1 MAPHLSAGGRKRK
14 VKKPE
19 AERRRRARIA
29 VAVERLRTMML
40 EEGAAPPPPPPCTP
54 PHLHHLSLAPRQRP
68 WQRLEKVVVLE
79 LTVSHLRRLAAH
91 QPGDGRQQF
100 REGYR
105 RCQEEVLK
113 FLGSIAAV
121 QPHAAAR
128 LRQQLFLTSVGA
140 DRQNAAS
147 PANLHDV
154 PAAGELRRA
163 PDNGTDPSRLT
174 LGKEQPQPR
183 PVTSKNTVPRRP
195 CGPDLA
201 PPHHAPYSHMHWK
214 KCLKPRAGTCSFWR
228 PW

>member
-1 MAPHLSAGGRKRK
+1 MIILGVLIYIGSSQH
-14 VKKPE
+14 
-19 AERRRRARIA
+19 
-29 VAVERLRTMML
+29 
-40 EEGAAPPPPPPCTP
+40 
-54 PHLHHLSLAPRQRP
+54 RQRP

-91 QPGDGRQQF
+91 QPGEAFVISDYHSVARHTGHLCSTGQRQHLSASSSTGDGRQQF

-147 PANLHDV
+147 PADLHDV

-174 LGKEQPQPR
+174 LGEEQPQPR

-201 PPHHAPYSHMHWK
+201 PSHHAPYSHMHWK